1 MYRIGNSIDIHN
13 LVKSDQMQK
22 LAGKLFLVGYK
33 IIAHSDGDIILHAI
47 SEAILGALGLG
58 DLGDYFSDNDDKNKN
73 INSEIILDYALN
85 KLKTYS
91 YQIVNLDISIISEL
105 IYFKPIKND
114 LKLQICQL
122 LNTDNVNIKATR
134 FEKESF
140 QIHCNCA
147 ILLKKII

>member
-13 LVKSDQMQK
+13 LVQSDQMQK
-22 LAGKLFLVGYK
+22 LAGKLFEVGYK

-85 KLKTYS
+85 KLKTYN

-114 LKLQICQL
+114 LKFQICQL
-122 LNTDNVNIKATR
+122 LNTDNVNIKATI

-140 QIHCNCA
+140 QIQCNCA

>member
-13 LVKSDQMQK
+13 LVQSDQMQK
-22 LAGKLFLVGYK
+22 FAGKLFEVGYK

-85 KLKTYS
+85 KLKTYN

-114 LKLQICQL
+114 LKFQICQL

-140 QIHCNCA
+140 QIQCNCA

>member
-13 LVKSDQMQK
+13 LVQSDQMQK
-22 LAGKLFLVGYK
+22 LAGKLFEVGYK

-85 KLKTYS
+85 KLKTYN

-114 LKLQICQL
+114 LKFQICQL

-140 QIHCNCA
+140 QIQCNCA

>member
-13 LVKSDQMQK
+13 LVESDQMQK
-22 LAGKLFLVGYK
+22 LAGKLFEVGYK

-85 KLKTYS
+85 KLKTYN

-114 LKLQICQL
+114 LKFQICQL

-140 QIHCNCA
+140 QIQCNCA